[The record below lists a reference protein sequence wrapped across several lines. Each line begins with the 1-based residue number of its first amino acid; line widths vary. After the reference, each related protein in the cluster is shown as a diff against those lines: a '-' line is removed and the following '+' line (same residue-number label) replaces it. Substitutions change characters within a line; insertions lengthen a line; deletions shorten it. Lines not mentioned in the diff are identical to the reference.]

1 MRAWGAAAMT
11 EAEMYR
17 QIITEAPDAIILAD
31 RDGRIRLWNAA
42 AVRMFGYTEA
52 EVLGQSL
59 DCIIPE
65 RFRERHWHGYRRVMA
80 EGVTRYGRELLAV
93 PAVCKD
99 GTRLSLEFS
108 VVLVRDALGQVAGA
122 AALIRDVTARWQ
134 REQAL
139 TTRLAA
145 LEARER
151 ASSPR

>member
-1 MRAWGAAAMT
+1 MT
-11 EAEMYR
+11 EAEIDR
-17 QIITEAPDAIILAD
+17 QIITGAPDAIILAD

-42 AVRMFGYTEA
+42 AVRMFGYTAE
-52 EVLGQSL
+52 EVLSQSL

-65 RFRERHWHGYRRVMA
+65 RFRERHWQGYRRVMA
-80 EGVTRYGRELLAV
+80 DGVTRYGQDVLAV
-93 PAVCKD
+93 PAVRKD

-108 VVLVRDALGQVAGA
+108 VVLVRDAVGQISGI

-139 TTRLAA
+139 ATRLAA